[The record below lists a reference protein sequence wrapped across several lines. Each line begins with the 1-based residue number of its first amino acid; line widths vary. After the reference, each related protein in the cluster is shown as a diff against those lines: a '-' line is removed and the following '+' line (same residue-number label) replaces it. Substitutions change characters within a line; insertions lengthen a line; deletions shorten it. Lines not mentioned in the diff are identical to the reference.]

1 MVKLLWKNVLNR
13 KPPEKIDI
21 FLGYDILCIKIN
33 ISDPSPLNFNRGSGC
48 LMARIQESWLL
59 WIWGVC

>member
-13 KPPEKIDI
+13 KPPETIDI
-21 FLGYDILCIKIN
+21 FLGYDILCMKIN

-48 LMARIQESWLL
+48 LMARIQES
-59 WIWGVC
+59 